1 MDILAESAARITV
14 LAFGVVGVL
23 RALNIRSPRV
33 AQPTC
38 LVELLASE
46 WAKFSARRS
55 SSKTLAA
62 PAE

>member
-33 AQPTC
+33 AHRVWTA
-38 LVELLASE
+38 VVVVMLLLPIFVA
-46 WAKFSARRS
+46 WG
-55 SSKTLAA
+55 
-62 PAE
+62 P